1 MKFGRKQYI
10 NTALIIGIV
19 LFLFTPVG
27 FYVRVY
33 VARLLS
39 SSASVLKTEL
49 QLSVENYDWEMMDV
63 NGHTFNFERARDKV
77 VLINFWATWCP
88 PCVAEM
94 PSLQGLYDDYGD
106 KVVFLFIAEDSAEK
120 VTSFMD
126 KKGYDL
132 PVYYSKTEA
141 PDLLLA
147 KLLPTTYVLDKN
159 GKIII
164 AETGAADWNSE
175 KVRKILDGLLT
186 E

>member
-10 NTALIIGIV
+10 NSALIIGIV

-27 FYVRVY
+27 FYARVY
-33 VARLLS
+33 LSRLWS

-63 NGHTFNFERARDKV
+63 NGLIFNFEQARDKV

-94 PSLQGLYDDYGD
+94 PSLQRLYSDYGD
-106 KVVFLFIAEDSAEK
+106 KVVFLFVAADSPEK

-126 KKGYDL
+126 EKGYDL
-132 PVYYSKTEA
+132 PVFYSKTEA
-141 PDLLLA
+141 PDLLSA
-147 KLLPTTYVLDKN
+147 KLLPTTYVLDKK

-164 AETGAADWNSE
+164 AEAGATDWYSQKIRE
-175 KVRKILDGLLT
+175 ILDKLLL